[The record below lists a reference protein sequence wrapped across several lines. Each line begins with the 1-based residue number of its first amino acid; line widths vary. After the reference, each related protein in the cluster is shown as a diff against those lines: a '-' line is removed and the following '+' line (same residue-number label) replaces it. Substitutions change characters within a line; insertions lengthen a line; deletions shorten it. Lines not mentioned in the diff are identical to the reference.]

1 MICNNSRRISLA
13 LQRSA
18 KKSHARS
25 LHNSIARQLI
35 WSHPLCRG
43 IGQSYCGIPSSSPS
57 SSFTSYNSNSTW
69 RRTIAT
75 QQDESST
82 TPSPPTESPET
93 ETNSAHPASST
104 TAKRKG
110 KPTSQ
115 IQLVQLQGLHTKEA
129 IRDHFLPLIKRE
141 DSTSLKWMTT
151 LKNQMT
157 NKPKRS
163 AKAKGTQTNYLS
175 HTQTYLQ
182 KQPKELKSAFWDLVL
197 VVTNESKK
205 KKKDRRLTPPKDHVK
220 LLQKVRQSAVDFPLM
235 WSQNRKRKMNK
246 QNQLLETSGKKSYPW
261 TKYLAERS
269 ETLASI
275 HAAKSEEELVE
286 DATRLTEILHDSL
299 PTRNYERLIS
309 TFENHLHACN
319 QDRKLQNGGAKISP
333 ERRKRRI
340 QILFSNIRAPTQIYI
355 HLVAPDLADFLY
367 MTIEDDGTNTRNDV
381 VSDPRISDSQK
392 AFDATL
398 EKFIDSFAAV
408 HGILW
413 KEFQSNKKEQQETQ
427 ELPESE
433 LDNSDDSVEAVLESF
448 HDAVAGHDES
458 TASKGKK
465 DVISMKPRKYVLFE
479 AISLK
484 DFPEATEERATI
496 LPSTAPDLPNFPSKS
511 PDGRLVMIDN
521 LPIDINENSLMDAYS
536 RCGPIESLC
545 VFNRRAHLDP
555 GRRSADSRKKIRN
568 PASFRQQWQRRRTPL
583 YAMILFGDAQ
593 SAAKASVDP
602 LRIFGMV
609 LDRHLIRSSPSK
621 DMTRLYLE
629 DISGKNDTTAIEF
642 QLSQIL
648 HPELYVCLDIDGDQR
663 PSPRKQRQDAN
674 SSSCII
680 QFPDFEAAYWSYL
693 KLSAELELIQE
704 GDCALQWMETPR
716 DAMLYWTRKLNF

>member
-1 MICNNSRRISLA
+1 
-13 LQRSA
+13 
-18 KKSHARS
+18 
-25 LHNSIARQLI
+25 
-35 WSHPLCRG
+35 
-43 IGQSYCGIPSSSPS
+43 
-57 SSFTSYNSNSTW
+57 
-69 RRTIAT
+69 
-75 QQDESST
+75 
-82 TPSPPTESPET
+82 
-93 ETNSAHPASST
+93 
-104 TAKRKG
+104 
-110 KPTSQ
+110 
-115 IQLVQLQGLHTKEA
+115 
-129 IRDHFLPLIKRE
+129 
-141 DSTSLKWMTT
+141 MTT

-163 AKAKGTQTNYLS
+163 TKAKGTSTNYLS

-182 KQPKELKSAFWDLVL
+182 KQPKDMKSAFWDFVL
-197 VVTNESKK
+197 VTNGSKK
-205 KKKDRRLTPPKDHVK
+205 KKKDRRLTPPKDHVE
-220 LLQKVRQSAVDFPLM
+220 LLQKVRQSAVDFPFM

-246 QNQLLETSGKKSYPW
+246 QNQLLEPSDKAYPW
-261 TKYLAERS
+261 TKYLAKRS

-275 HAAKSEEELVE
+275 HGTKSEEELAE
-286 DATRLTEILHDSL
+286 EATRLTEMLQNSL

-309 TFENHLHACN
+309 TFQNHLQACE
-319 QDRKLQNGGAKISP
+319 QDRKLQNGGAAISP

-340 QILFSNIRAPTQIYI
+340 QILFSNIRAPTQTYI

-367 MTIEDDGTNTRNDV
+367 MTIEDDGTNSRNDV

-408 HGILW
+408 HGLLW
-413 KEFQSNKKEQQETQ
+413 KEFQSNKKEQRETQ
-427 ELPESE
+427 ELPESD

-448 HDAVAGHDES
+448 HDAVAGHEAL

-465 DVISMKPRKYVLFE
+465 DVIGMKPRKYVIFE

-484 DFPEATEERATI
+484 DFPEDTEERATI
-496 LPSTAPDLPNFPSKS
+496 LPSTSPDLPNFPSKS

-521 LPIDINENSLMDAYS
+521 LPIDINENPLMDAYS

-583 YAMILFGDAQ
+583 YAMILFDDAQ

-609 LDRHLIRSSPSK
+609 LDRHLIRSYPSK

-629 DISGKNDTTAIEF
+629 DISGKYDTTSIEF

-663 PSPRKQRQDAN
+663 PSSRRRRQDAN

-704 GDCALQWMETPR
+704 GDCALQWMETPK